1 MLCLCLG
8 TTIGYG
14 KEKIVVCLQ
23 TSVQDSAESRTG
35 YFA

>member
-1 MLCLCLG
+1 MLRLCVG
-8 TTIGYG
+8 TTIGYD